1 MGYRIE
7 YDNRVGKYEIHRMR
21 PRTFPWLLLLSV
33 LLFALLTFGFW
44 EEGAAV
50 LSEALIP
57 GDEEITQRAWSL
69 LTDDLKSGAELRE
82 ALTVFCREVIH
93 GADPG

>member
-7 YDNRVGKYEIHRMR
+7 YDNRVGKYEIHSTR
-21 PRTFPWLLLLSV
+21 PQAFPWLLLLS
-33 LLFALLTFGFW
+33 LLMFALMTFCFW

-57 GDEEITQRAWSL
+57 GDEEITQRAWSS

-82 ALTVFCREVIH
+82 AVTVFCREVIH